1 MNNAAILFQEVLLVE
16 DEAPHVLLV
25 QRALRGVVERI
36 ETCTTITAA
45 LKLLSERRFDLV
57 VSDLNLPDMK
67 REGAVA
73 AIRECAP
80 QVPLVVL
87 TSSATVADGVA
98 AMRAGANDFLVKNF
112 DPTFRDVLHLALS
125 RVRNALDAE
134 RERAQVVRDRDL
146 LREAVENSNDG
157 LAVVHRDGYVRYC
170 NSAFNAFME
179 ACGIVGR
186 NVLELPASAIERG
199 EEVVSKVRERF
210 AHLQPGAVWATEVV
224 GNGEVA
230 FDLSVSAARDAGD
243 ESLLVV
249 WVRDIRERK
258 RREKLQRDILSTT
271 THDLKGP
278 LGAISVSCDV
288 LLDKPS
294 ADDRTHALVE
304 RIAAS
309 ASSAIHL
316 IDEFLSVRR
325 LEEGGFV
332 MRPYSQELSPIVKKV
347 VESYALSAK
356 TRGIDLTSSIPAEE
370 LLGCVDGLGFERV
383 LFNLVS
389 NAIKFTPKGGRV
401 QVGIERLAGGVVLRV
416 TDSGSGMEPSDA
428 QRLFSRY
435 TRLAQHSG
443 VSGTGLGLF
452 IVKCIISAHGGS
464 IDVTSALGQGTVF
477 EVFLPD
483 APPINERGEV
493 LCLDFA

>member
-1 MNNAAILFQEVLLVE
+1 MNDSAILFREVLLVE
-16 DEAPHVLLV
+16 DEAAHALIV
-25 QRALRGVVERI
+25 QRALRGVVQTI
-36 ETCTTITAA
+36 ETCTTVTAA
-45 LKLLSERRFDLV
+45 LELLAHRRFDLV

-67 REGAVA
+67 REGAVTALRQGA
-73 AIRECAP
+73 A
-80 QVPLVVL
+80 QTPLIVL

-98 AMRAGANDFLVKNF
+98 AMRAGADDFLVKNF
-112 DPTFRDVLHLALS
+112 DVTFRDVLHLALS
-125 RVRNALDAE
+125 RVRTVLDAE

-146 LREAVENSNDG
+146 MREAVENSNDG
-157 LAVVHRDGYVRYC
+157 LAVVHRDGRVRYC
-170 NSAFNAFME
+170 NSAFDTFMQSFHL
-179 ACGIVGR
+179 VGR
-186 NVLELPASAIERG
+186 NVLELPPSVIERG
-199 EEVVSKVRERF
+199 EEVVSKIRERF
-210 AHLQPGAVWATEVV
+210 ADLQPGAVWATELI
-224 GNGEVA
+224 GQGEIA
-230 FDLSVSAARDAGD
+230 FDLSVSAARDAGED
-243 ESLLVV
+243 SLLVV

-288 LLDKPS
+288 LLDKPPS
-294 ADDRTHALVE
+294 DDRTHALVE

-332 MRPYSQELSPIVKKV
+332 MRPHSQELSPIIRKV
-347 VESYALSAK
+347 IESYTLSAK
-356 TRGIDLTSSIPAEE
+356 TRSIELCASLPDGDLV
-370 LLGCVDGLGFERV
+370 GCVDGLGFERV

-389 NAIKFTPKGGRV
+389 NAIKFTPKGGQV
-401 QVGIERLAGGVVLRV
+401 QVGLTRAYGGVVLRV
-416 TDSGSGMEPSDA
+416 SDSGSGMEPSDA

-452 IVKCIISAHGGS
+452 IVKCIVSAHGGS
-464 IDVTSALGQGTVF
+464 IDVTSALGHGTTF

-483 APPINERGEV
+483 APPIDERGEV

>member
-1 MNNAAILFQEVLLVE
+1 METAPILFREVLLVE
-16 DEAPHVLLV
+16 DEAPHALLV
-25 QRALRGVVERI
+25 QRALRGVVAQI
-36 ETCTTITAA
+36 ETCTTVASA
-45 LKLLSERRFDLV
+45 LALLATRRFDLV
-57 VSDLNLPDMK
+57 LSDLNLPDMQ
-67 REGAVA
+67 RDGAVA
-73 AIRECAP
+73 AIRGSAP
-80 QVPLVVL
+80 RVPLVVL

-112 DPTFRDVLHLALS
+112 DATFRDVLHLALS
-125 RVRNALDAE
+125 RLRSALDAE
-134 RERAQVVRDRDL
+134 QERAQIVRDRDL

-157 LAVVHRDGYVRYC
+157 LAVVHRDGRVRYC
-170 NSAFNAFME
+170 NSAFDAFLE
-179 ACGIVGR
+179 TFGLVGR
-186 NVLELPASAIERG
+186 NVLDLPASAIERG

-210 AHLQPGAVWATEVV
+210 AYLEPGAVWATEVV
-224 GNGEVA
+224 GEGDVA
-230 FDLSVSAARDAGD
+230 FDLSVSAAKDAGD
-243 ESLLVV
+243 EALLVV

-258 RREKLQRDILSTT
+258 RREQLQRDILSTT

-288 LLDKPS
+288 LLDKPA

-332 MRPYSQELSPIVKKV
+332 MRPYSQDLLPIMRKV
-347 VESYALSAK
+347 VDSYGLSAK
-356 TRGIDLTSSIPAEE
+356 TRGIELSISEGGEE

-401 QVGIERLAGGVVLRV
+401 QIGVERVAGGTVLQV

-435 TRLAQHSG
+435 ARLAQHSG

-452 IVKCIISAHGGS
+452 IVKCIVSAHGGS
-464 IDVTSALGQGTVF
+464 IDVTSALGRGTTF